1 MENAVEKVIGNTV
14 IILMFIFGNLLL
26 ICTVKSKNPFNTVT
40 VTYRLIINMGAAYI
54 LVTDCNM
61 PGKLTRQITGRYH
74 WFDGAVGV
82 IPCQS
87 ASFISNSTVSCS
99 NDFDI
104 HSNHIWTSLSGYLSF
119 KEDRNLKKREI
130 HDSCHLAGV
139 VLVFVSAVVH
149 DEDPEN

>member
-1 MENAVEKVIGNTV
+1 MENAVEQVIGNTV
-14 IILMFIFGNLLL
+14 IILMFIIGNLLL

-40 VTYRLIINMGAAYI
+40 VTYRLTINMGAAYI
-54 LVTDCNM
+54 LVTDSNM

-99 NDFDI
+99 NDFDTVI
-104 HSNHIWTSLSGYLSF
+104 TQ
-119 KEDRNLKKREI
+119 
-130 HDSCHLAGV
+130 
-139 VLVFVSAVVH
+139 
-149 DEDPEN
+149 